1 MLPTAPDRIRTA
13 LNRLTFGARD
23 LDVAAAN
30 ATGLDGWLAQQFAA
44 PPGDD
49 PMLANYIA
57 QQTMLIQY
65 AAPAVNDTRGTWSA
79 TNEIRPLYYLTA
91 DTATLWQ
98 VAVEAGSTYST
109 VERTRIRQELIAGT
123 WIRNAHSKYQLREF
137 MTDFWLNHFN
147 IGKAE
152 NEVATAL
159 LPIFDSTAIRPY
171 VFGNFRQMLE
181 ATATSSSMLIYLD
194 NWVSTAA
201 RPNENYAREIMEL
214 HTLSANAYFGKDPTA
229 TGYSV
234 GPDGIANGYTDQDV
248 IQASRALSGWT
259 LKNGQR
265 NAGRLV
271 PSTGEFLYNPG
282 QHNTTASKVLNIDIS
297 GLTTDMAQGRKL
309 MDIIASHPKT
319 GPCIVGKLARRIF
332 GDSPP
337 TAVVARA
344 AAVWNANQS
353 SPNQIQKVLESIVL
367 DGTEI
372 WSAPAAKIRRPYERL
387 IALIRTTDCTFK
399 ATADLATLLDPLND
413 GPWAWQ
419 GPNGRPDVDSYWLA
433 TGAVLTTWNLLLAA
447 PNASYVTASLTSQTP
462 PEVLS
467 SPINVVDY
475 WVGRMVGYAL
485 DLARMNALYSDQGGS
500 SGVPAA
506 GRSLTTVNTTSSTAK
521 TETALRR
528 LVSMIAGT
536 YEFAYR

>member
-1 MLPTAPDRIRTA
+1 MLPTEPNQYRRA

-23 LDVAAAN
+23 RDVAGLQ
-30 ATGLDGWLAQQFAA
+30 ATGFAGWLAEQCAA

-49 PMLANYIA
+49 PTLANFLA
-57 QQTMLIQY
+57 MQTMPIQY

-79 TNEIRPLYYLTA
+79 TNENRPLYYLTA
-91 DTATLWQ
+91 DTSTLWQ
-98 VAVEAGSTYST
+98 VAVEASSTYSPT
-109 VERTRIRQELIAGT
+109 ERTRIRQELIAAT
-123 WIRNAHSKYQLREF
+123 WIRNTHSKYQLREF

-152 NEVATAL
+152 NEIATAL
-159 LPIFDSTAIRPY
+159 LPIFDSSAIRPY
-171 VFGNFRQMLE
+171 VLGNFRRMLE
-181 ATATSSSMLIYLD
+181 ATAMSSSMLIYLD

-201 RPNENYAREIMEL
+201 TPNENYAREIMEL
-214 HTLSANAYFGKDPTA
+214 HTLSAASYFGKDPSA
-229 TGYSV
+229 TGYSI

-282 QHNTTASKVLNIDIS
+282 QHNTTASKVLNVDIS
-297 GLTTDMAQGRKL
+297 GSTDDMAQGRRL
-309 MDIIASHPKT
+309 LDILANHPNT
-319 GPCIVGKLARRIF
+319 GPFIVSKLCRRIF

-337 TAVVARA
+337 SAVVTRA
-344 AAVWNANQS
+344 TAAWNANRNA
-353 SPNQIQKVLESIVL
+353 PNQIQKVLESIAL

-372 WSAPAAKIRRPYERL
+372 LLLPASKLRRPYERL
-387 IALIRTTDCTFK
+387 IALAR
-399 ATADLATLLDPLND
+399 TADMVLNASADMTTSLDALND

-433 TGAVLTTWNLLLAA
+433 TGATLTTWNLLLSF
-447 PNASYVTASLTSQTP
+447 PNATNVLTTLTNQTP
-462 PEVLS
+462 PAVLS
-467 SPINVVDY
+467 SSIAVVDY
-475 WVGRMVGYAL
+475 WIGRMVGYAL
-485 DLARMNALYSDQGGS
+485 DSTRMNSLYSDQGGS

-506 GRSLTTVNTTSSTAK
+506 THSSTNTTAIATRVES
-521 TETALRR
+521 ALRR

>member
-1 MLPTAPDRIRTA
+1 MLPSEPDKFRRA

-23 LDVAAAN
+23 LDVNAAKSS
-30 ATGLDGWLAQQFAA
+30 GLDGWLAEQFAA

-49 PMLANYIA
+49 PTLANFIS
-57 QQTMLIQY
+57 QQTMPIQY
-65 AAPAVNDTRGTWSA
+65 SAPAVNDTRGTWSA

-91 DTATLWQ
+91 DTPALWQ

-109 VERTRIRQELIAGT
+109 VERTRIRQELIAAT
-123 WIRNAHSKYQLREF
+123 WIRNAHSRYQLREF

-152 NEVATAL
+152 NEIATAL
-159 LPIFDSTAIRPY
+159 LPMFDSGAIRPN
-171 VFGNFRQMLE
+171 VLGNFRQMLE

-201 RPNENYAREIMEL
+201 TPNENYAREIMEL
-214 HTLSANAYFGKDPTA
+214 HTLSAASYFGKDP
-229 TGYSV
+229 SV
-234 GPDGIANGYTDQDV
+234 TWYTIGADGIATGYTDQDV

-282 QHNTTASKVLNIDIS
+282 QHNTTATRILNVDIS
-297 GLTTDMAQGRKL
+297 GLSDPMAQGRRL
-309 MDIIASHPKT
+309 LDIIANHPST
-319 GPCIVGKLARRIF
+319 GSFIVGKLCRRIF

-337 TAVVARA
+337 AAVIARA
-344 AAVWNANQS
+344 TAVWNANQNA
-353 SPNQIQKVLESIVL
+353 PNQIQKVLESIVL
-367 DGTEI
+367 AGPEI
-372 WSAPAAKIRRPYERL
+372 WSTPASKLRRPYERI
-387 IALIRTTDCTFK
+387 IALARTTDTLIN
-399 ATADLATLLDPLND
+399 ASAELTSLLDPLND

-419 GPNGRPDVDSYWLA
+419 GPNGRPDTDVYWLA
-433 TGAVLTTWNLLLAA
+433 TGAVLTTWNLLLAF
-447 PNASYVTASLTSQTP
+447 PNASYVGATLTSQTP
-462 PEVLS
+462 TAALS
-467 SPINVVDY
+467 TSVAVVDY

-485 DLARMNALYSDQGGS
+485 DATRMNSLYNDQNGS

-506 GRSLTTVNTTSSTAK
+506 VRSSTNANSR

-528 LVSMIAGT
+528 LASIIAGT